1 MLGRSSEFI
10 DVHILRLL
18 LIILF
23 SKSLWVALGVAYGG
37 PFAFALFL
45 KIVQDSL
52 AFLQPQLLRWLLAYI
67 SDYQSA
73 RFGGSLHETGPSKL
87 EGFSVALLMFISS
100 VAQTI
105 VLHQVRVAYRDL
117 RPVTDGVGP
126 FTVLPALL

>member
-1 MLGRSSEFI
+1 MSLSTCMSCLF
-10 DVHILRLL
+10 L
-18 LIILF
+18 LILLC
-23 SKSLWVALGVAYGG
+23 SKSLWIALGVAYGG

-73 RFGGSLHETGPSKL
+73 RFGGSLRETGPSKL

-105 VLHQVRVAYRDL
+105 VLHQVCVTYRDL
-117 RPVTDGVGP
+117 RSVTDSGGP
-126 FTVLPALL
+126 FTVFSALL